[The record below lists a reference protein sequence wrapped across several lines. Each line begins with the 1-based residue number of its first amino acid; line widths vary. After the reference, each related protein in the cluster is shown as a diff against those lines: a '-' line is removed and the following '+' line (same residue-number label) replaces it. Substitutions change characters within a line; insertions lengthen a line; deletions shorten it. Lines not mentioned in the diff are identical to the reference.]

1 MNPEQQ
7 LIYNNLI
14 SKYNFD
20 DEQKNKF
27 VKA

>member
-1 MNPEQQ
+1 MNLEQQ

-27 VKA
+27 VKE